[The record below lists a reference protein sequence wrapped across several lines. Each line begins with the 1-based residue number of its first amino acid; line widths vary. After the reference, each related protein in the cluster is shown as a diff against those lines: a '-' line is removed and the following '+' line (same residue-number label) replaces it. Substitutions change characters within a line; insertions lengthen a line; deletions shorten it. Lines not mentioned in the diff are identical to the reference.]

1 MRTLIQDVRYAL
13 RTLAKSPGF
22 TLVAV
27 LALALGVGANTAI
40 FSVVKAVLLSPL
52 PYPEP
57 ERLVWVRENNPG
69 ANIFDEAASA
79 PNYNDWR
86 TQVRSF
92 DGVAAFANTAATLTD
107 GGGEPERVPAVSTSA
122 NFFQVIGVAPA
133 LGRGFLPE
141 EETTGKNR
149 VVVLSHGLW
158 QRRFGANPQA
168 LGQTITVSGNPFT
181 VVGVAPADFKSP
193 VRGPKPPEMW
203 FPIAFNFDNS
213 RRRADFLNVV
223 GRLRAGATIEQAQAE
238 LTALAAGLETEY
250 PSANAGWVVKAQP
263 LHERIVGNVRQALWV
278 LMGVVGFLLLI
289 ACANV
294 ANLLLAR
301 AMARRQEIAV
311 RSALGARRWRLV
323 RQLLTESLLLGLAG
337 GGLGLVLAAWGVELL
352 VALSPG
358 HIPRLE
364 EVGLDAR
371 VLAFTLGVSVLT
383 GIIFG
388 LLPALSASKTDLAES
403 LKEGGSRG
411 PTAGQSARRLRS
423 SLVVAEIAITAVLLA
438 CAGLMIRSFHAIQSV
453 DPGFRPERIVTFDF
467 ALPGAKYKE
476 PPQIVN
482 FAEQLTARA
491 SALPGVER
499 AALADALPL
508 TGGADVLSFVIEGR
522 PQLPPEV
529 VQDSE
534 VFVVTPGYFDVMGI
548 GHVRGE
554 RLTERHVEGTPDV
567 VVINEAMARRYWPNE
582 DPIGK
587 RVNLGNPEKTP
598 WMTVIGIVKDT
609 RNVGLETVPYP
620 QMYGPAAQFPRR
632 AMSFVAR
639 TSADPAT
646 LVPALRRELAALDKD
661 LPLYNV
667 RTMEQVMSESVSRRR
682 FQMVL
687 IAAFAGVGLLL
698 AAVGI
703 YGVIS
708 YSVTQRRHEIGVR
721 MALGARAADI
731 LKLVVGQG
739 FGLTLVGIVIGLGLA
754 LLLTFALTRVLS
766 SLLYGVKATDPLTFA
781 CVALVLLGVA
791 LLACLLPARRATKV
805 DPMVALRYE

>member
-1 MRTLIQDVRYAL
+1 MRTLLQDVRYAV
-13 RTLAKSPGF
+13 RTLLKSPGF
-22 TLVAV
+22 ALVAV
-27 LALALGVGANTAI
+27 LALALGIGANTAI

-57 ERLVWVRENNPG
+57 GRLVWVRESNPG
-69 ANIFDEAASA
+69 ANISEEAASA

-92 DGVAAFANTAATLTD
+92 EGVAAFANTAMTLTD
-107 GGGEPERVPAVSTSA
+107 GGGGEPERVPAVSTSA
-122 NFFQVIGVAPA
+122 NFFQVVGVAPA

-141 EETTGKNR
+141 EETAGKNR

-158 QRRFGANPQA
+158 QRRFGASPKA
-168 LGQTITVSGNPFT
+168 LGQTITLGGNPYT

-193 VRGPKPPEMW
+193 ARGPKPPEMW

-213 RRRADFLNVV
+213 RRRSDYLDVI
-223 GRLRAGATIEQAQAE
+223 GRLRPGATVEQAQAE
-238 LTALAAGLETEY
+238 LTALAARLEKEY

-263 LHERIVGNVRQALWV
+263 LHEKVVGNVRQALWV
-278 LMGVVGFLLLI
+278 LMGIVGFLLLI

-301 AMARRQEIAV
+301 AAVRRQEIAV
-311 RSALGARRWRLV
+311 RSALGAGRGRLI

-337 GGLGLVLAAWGVELL
+337 GGLGLILAAWGVELL

-358 HIPRLE
+358 NIPRLE

-371 VLAFTLGVSVLT
+371 VLAFTFGVSALT
-383 GIIFG
+383 GVVFG

-411 PTAGQSARRLRS
+411 PTAGRSARRLRS

-438 CAGLMIRSFHAIQSV
+438 SAGLMIRSFRAIQSV
-453 DPGFRPERIVTFDF
+453 DPGFRPERVMTFDF
-467 ALPGAKYKE
+467 ALPSAKYKE
-476 PPQIVN
+476 QPQIVN
-482 FAEQLTARA
+482 FAEQLMERA

-499 AALADALPL
+499 AALTDALPL
-508 TGGADVLSFVIEGR
+508 TGNADVLSFVIEGR
-522 PQLPPEV
+522 PDLPPEK
-529 VQDSE
+529 VQDAE
-534 VFVVTPGYFDVMGI
+534 VFVVTPGYFDVLGI

-567 VVINEAMARRYWPNE
+567 VVINEAMARRYFPDE

-587 RVNLGNPEKTP
+587 RVNIGDPAKTP
-598 WMTVIGIVKDT
+598 WMTVIGVVKDT
-609 RNVGLETVPYP
+609 RNVGLESAPYP

-632 AMSFVAR
+632 AMTFVAR
-639 TSADPAT
+639 TSADPSS
-646 LVPALRRELAALDKD
+646 LVPGLRRELAALDKD

-667 RTMEQVMSESVSRRR
+667 RTMEQVLSDSISRRR
-682 FQMVL
+682 FQMIL

-708 YSVTQRRHEIGVR
+708 YTVAQRSHEIGVR

-731 LKLVVGQG
+731 LRLVVGQG
-739 FGLTLVGIVIGLGLA
+739 LGLTLAGVGLGLVGA
-754 LLLTFALTRVLS
+754 FALTRVLS
-766 SLLYGVKATDPLTFA
+766 SLLYGVSATDPAVFA
-781 CVALVLLGVA
+781 ATPA
-791 LLACLLPARRATKV
+791 LLALVALAACYLPARRATKV
-805 DPMVALRYE
+805 NPVTALRHE